1 MAEFLDTE
9 VQMQSDTNL
18 FSSDESEHA
27 TASESDMSDV
37 LMVQHRNKKRKT
49 LILSDLSGDEA
60 AQKENRPKVK
70 THKKTKKKSSHS
82 RKQQC
87 SESSILLEIKDT
99 NKLIKKLSIELKH
112 QDSRL
117 KEIEE
122 KLKEAVS
129 ASSSS
134 QCATPSPRRTRS
146 ALKREVPVEVRRETR
161 RVYHL
166 LLEDPENNFNGWKIE
181 PGTTYKDPQNQ
192 SVVNILIQEV
202 MGLNSSF
209 LTQHIRDAA
218 YRFYRSR
225 NEQISA
231 QRRGTFSLRSKSKRR
246 HEKLARLF
254 FSPLQASY

>member
-9 VQMQSDTNL
+9 VQVQSDTNL

-60 AQKENRPKVK
+60 AQKENRPKAK
-70 THKKTKKKSSHS
+70 THKKTKTKNKKSSHS

-99 NKLIKKLSIELKH
+99 NKLIKKLSTELKH

-117 KEIEE
+117 KEIED

-134 QCATPSPRRTRS
+134 QCATPSPKRTRS
-146 ALKREVPVEVRRETR
+146 EKR
-161 RVYHL
+161 
-166 LLEDPENNFNGWKIE
+166 
-181 PGTTYKDPQNQ
+181 
-192 SVVNILIQEV
+192 
-202 MGLNSSF
+202 
-209 LTQHIRDAA
+209 
-218 YRFYRSR
+218 
-225 NEQISA
+225 SA
-231 QRRGTFSLRSKSKRR
+231 C
-246 HEKLARLF
+246 
-254 FSPLQASY
+254 